1 MKAELLLVA
10 VKRWWIPEWLFSACV
25 GWYRLFDL
33 DIADWPWIRAF
44 LTTEAFHYHGDTVIY
59 GKAET
64 CRACKA
70 KETTMPVTM
79 FSVKSSTILS
89 IGYDSDAYELHILFV
104 GNHEYVYRD
113 FPSDLWQQFREAE
126 SVGRF
131 FAQKIK
137 KQFHGQRQS

>member
-1 MKAELLLVA
+1 
-10 VKRWWIPEWLFSACV
+10 
-25 GWYRLFDL
+25 
-33 DIADWPWIRAF
+33 
-44 LTTEAFHYHGDTVIY
+44 
-59 GKAET
+59 
-64 CRACKA
+64 
-70 KETTMPVTM
+70 MPVTM

-131 FAQKIK
+131 FAQNIK
-137 KQFHGQRQS
+137 KKFTGVRQS